1 MPNVQLFQ
9 GIVGLAEFLSVIARI
24 NEAAALGC
32 DVDLV
37 WRRLTH
43 PEANVEDLD
52 PELIEEYGNRIIRW
66 DINHPAACYFC
77 Q

>member
-1 MPNVQLFQ
+1 M
-9 GIVGLAEFLSVIARI
+9 IARI

-32 DVDLV
+32 DVGLV

-66 DINHPAACYFC
+66 GQPV
-77 Q
+77 